1 MTEINKEEILK
12 PSKWARFIFMF
23 GYAFVLNLL
32 LPIYI
37 GLAFVQFLFFLVTSK
52 PNTSIQKFNASMVEF
67 FSDTLRFLLFGTDEK
82 PFPFKNEDEDVPT
95 NDIDEKSQVEEVVN
109 EEWMEEA
116 IEAASNVEQVEKE
129 LSKTK
134 D

>member
-37 GLAFVQFLFFLVTSK
+37 GLAFIQFLFFLVTSK
-52 PNTSIQKFNASMVEF
+52 PNTSIQKFNSSMVEF

-82 PFPFKNEDEDVPT
+82 PFPFKNEDEETPNNKV
-95 NDIDEKSQVEEVVN
+95 DEVAEVEEAEVEEV
-109 EEWMEEA
+109 EEVAPEDLESDTSE
-116 IEAASNVEQVEKE
+116 IKE
-129 LSKTK
+129 
-134 D
+134 

>member
-1 MTEINKEEILK
+1 MTEINKDEILK

-37 GLAFVQFLFFLVTSK
+37 GLAFIQFLFFLVTSK
-52 PNTSIQKFNASMVEF
+52 PNTSIQKFNSSMVEF

-82 PFPFKNEDEDVPT
+82 PFPFKNEDEETPNNKV
-95 NDIDEKSQVEEVVN
+95 DEVAEVEEAEVEEVAP
-109 EEWMEEA
+109 EDLESDTSE
-116 IEAASNVEQVEKE
+116 IKE
-129 LSKTK
+129 
-134 D
+134 

>member
-1 MTEINKEEILK
+1 MTEINKDEILK

-37 GLAFVQFLFFLVTSK
+37 GLAFIQFLFFLVTSK
-52 PNTSIQKFNASMVEF
+52 PNTSIQKFNSSMVEF

-82 PFPFKNEDEDVPT
+82 PFPFKNEDEETPNTTV
-95 NDIDEKSQVEEVVN
+95 DEVAEVEEVEVEEVVP
-109 EEWMEEA
+109 EDLESDTTE
-116 IEAASNVEQVEKE
+116 I
-129 LSKTK
+129 K

>member
-1 MTEINKEEILK
+1 MTEINKDEILK

-37 GLAFVQFLFFLVTSK
+37 GLAFIQFLFFLVTSK
-52 PNTSIQKFNASMVEF
+52 PNTSIQKFNSSMVEF

-82 PFPFKNEDEDVPT
+82 PFPFKNEDEETPNNKV
-95 NDIDEKSQVEEVVN
+95 DEVAEVEEAEVEEV
-109 EEWMEEA
+109 EEVAPEDLESDTSE
-116 IEAASNVEQVEKE
+116 IKE
-129 LSKTK
+129 
-134 D
+134 

>member
-1 MTEINKEEILK
+1 MTEINKDEILK

-37 GLAFVQFLFFLVTSK
+37 GLAFIQFLFFLVTSK
-52 PNTSIQKFNASMVEF
+52 PNTSIQKFNSSMVEF

-82 PFPFKNEDEDVPT
+82 PFPFKNEDEETPNNKV
-95 NDIDEKSQVEEVVN
+95 DEAVEVEEAEVEEVAP
-109 EEWMEEA
+109 EDLESDTSE
-116 IEAASNVEQVEKE
+116 IKE
-129 LSKTK
+129 
-134 D
+134 

>member
-1 MTEINKEEILK
+1 MTEINKDEILK

-37 GLAFVQFLFFLVTSK
+37 GLAFIQFLFFLVTSK
-52 PNTSIQKFNASMVEF
+52 PNTSIQKFNSSMVEF

-82 PFPFKNEDEDVPT
+82 PFPFKNEDEETPNT
-95 NDIDEKSQVEEVVN
+95 TIDEVAEVEEVEVEEVVP
-109 EEWMEEA
+109 EDLESDTSE
-116 IEAASNVEQVEKE
+116 IKE
-129 LSKTK
+129 
-134 D
+134 

>member
-1 MTEINKEEILK
+1 MTEINKDEILK

-37 GLAFVQFLFFLVTSK
+37 GLAFIQFLFFLVASK
-52 PNTSIQKFNASMVEF
+52 PNTSIQKFNSSMVEF

-82 PFPFKNEDEDVPT
+82 PFPFKNEDEETPNNKV
-95 NDIDEKSQVEEVVN
+95 DEVAEVEEAEVEEVAP
-109 EEWMEEA
+109 EDLESDTSE
-116 IEAASNVEQVEKE
+116 IKE
-129 LSKTK
+129 
-134 D
+134 

>member
-1 MTEINKEEILK
+1 MTEINKDEILK

-37 GLAFVQFLFFLVTSK
+37 GLAFIQFLFFLVTSK
-52 PNTSIQKFNASMVEF
+52 PNTSIQKFNLSMVEF

-82 PFPFKNEDEDVPT
+82 PFPFKNEDEETPSTTV
-95 NDIDEKSQVEEVVN
+95 DEVAEVEEVEVEEVVPVDL
-109 EEWMEEA
+109 ESDTSE
-116 IEAASNVEQVEKE
+116 IKE
-129 LSKTK
+129 
-134 D
+134 

>member
-1 MTEINKEEILK
+1 MTEINKDEILK

-37 GLAFVQFLFFLVTSK
+37 GLAFIQFLFFLVTSK
-52 PNTSIQKFNASMVEF
+52 PNTSIQKFNSSMVEF

-82 PFPFKNEDEDVPT
+82 PFPFKNEDEETPNT
-95 NDIDEKSQVEEVVN
+95 TIDEVAEVEEVEVEEVVP
-109 EEWMEEA
+109 EDLESDSSE
-116 IEAASNVEQVEKE
+116 IKE
-129 LSKTK
+129 
-134 D
+134 

>member
-1 MTEINKEEILK
+1 MTEINKDEILK

-37 GLAFVQFLFFLVTSK
+37 GLAFIQFLFFLVTSK
-52 PNTSIQKFNASMVEF
+52 PNTSIQKFNSSMVEF

-82 PFPFKNEDEDVPT
+82 PFPFKNEDEETPNTTV
-95 NDIDEKSQVEEVVN
+95 DEVAEVEEVEVEEVVP
-109 EEWMEEA
+109 EDLESDTSE
-116 IEAASNVEQVEKE
+116 IKE
-129 LSKTK
+129 
-134 D
+134 

>member
-1 MTEINKEEILK
+1 MTEINKDEILK

-37 GLAFVQFLFFLVTSK
+37 GLAFIQFLFFLVTSK
-52 PNTSIQKFNASMVEF
+52 PNTSIQKFNSSMVEF

-82 PFPFKNEDEDVPT
+82 PFPFKMKMKNLQ
-95 NDIDEKSQVEEVVN
+95 I
-109 EEWMEEA
+109 
-116 IEAASNVEQVEKE
+116 
-129 LSKTK
+129 TK
-134 D
+134 GMMKMMWLKLRKQK

>member
-32 LPIYI
+32 LPIYL

-82 PFPFKNEDEDVPT
+82 PFPFKNEDEDVPN
-95 NDIDEKSQVEEVVN
+95 NDIDEKSQVEEVLV
-109 EEWMEEA
+109 EEVEVEEV
-116 IEAASNVEQVEKE
+116 EVEQAETVITETKE
-129 LSKTK
+129 
-134 D
+134 

>member
-1 MTEINKEEILK
+1 MTEINKDEILK

-37 GLAFVQFLFFLVTSK
+37 GLAFIQFLFFLITSK
-52 PNTSIQKFNASMVEF
+52 PNTSIQKFNSSMVDF

-82 PFPFKNEDEDVPT
+82 PFPFKNDDEETSDNNVDDV
-95 NDIDEKSQVEEVVN
+95 DDVVEVEEAEAEEVVSVDD
-109 EEWMEEA
+109 ESDTTQ
-116 IEAASNVEQVEKE
+116 I
-129 LSKTK
+129 K

>member
-1 MTEINKEEILK
+1 MTEINKDEILK

-37 GLAFVQFLFFLVTSK
+37 GLAFIQFLFFLITSK
-52 PNTSIQKFNASMVEF
+52 PNTSIQKFNSSMVEF

-82 PFPFKNEDEDVPT
+82 PFPFKNEDEENPDNQVDDVV
-95 NDIDEKSQVEEVVN
+95 EVEEAEAEEVVSVDD
-109 EEWMEEA
+109 ESDTTE
-116 IEAASNVEQVEKE
+116 I
-129 LSKTK
+129 K

>member
-1 MTEINKEEILK
+1 MTEMNKDEILK

-37 GLAFVQFLFFLVTSK
+37 GLAFIQFLFFLVTSK
-52 PNTSIQKFNASMVEF
+52 PNTSIQKFNSSMVEF

-82 PFPFKNEDEDVPT
+82 PFPFKNEDEETPNTTV
-95 NDIDEKSQVEEVVN
+95 DEVAEVEEVEVEEVVP
-109 EEWMEEA
+109 EDLESDTSE
-116 IEAASNVEQVEKE
+116 IKE
-129 LSKTK
+129 
-134 D
+134 

>member
-1 MTEINKEEILK
+1 MTEINKDEILK

-37 GLAFVQFLFFLVTSK
+37 GLAFIQFLFFLITSK
-52 PNTSIQKFNASMVEF
+52 PNTSIQKFNSSMVEF

-82 PFPFKNEDEDVPT
+82 PFPFKNEDEETPNNKV
-95 NDIDEKSQVEEVVN
+95 DEVAEVEEA
-109 EEWMEEA
+109 EEVAPEDLESDTSE
-116 IEAASNVEQVEKE
+116 IKE
-129 LSKTK
+129 
-134 D
+134 

>member
-1 MTEINKEEILK
+1 MTEINKDEILK

-37 GLAFVQFLFFLVTSK
+37 GLAFIQFLFFLVTSK
-52 PNTSIQKFNASMVEF
+52 PNTSIQKFNSSMVEF

-82 PFPFKNEDEDVPT
+82 PFPFKNEDEETPNTTV
-95 NDIDEKSQVEEVVN
+95 DEVAEVEEVEVEEIEVEEVVP
-109 EEWMEEA
+109 EDLESDTSE
-116 IEAASNVEQVEKE
+116 IKE
-129 LSKTK
+129 
-134 D
+134 

>member
-1 MTEINKEEILK
+1 MTEINKDEILK

-37 GLAFVQFLFFLVTSK
+37 GLAFIQFLFFLVTSK
-52 PNTSIQKFNASMVEF
+52 PNTSIQKFNSSMVEF

-82 PFPFKNEDEDVPT
+82 PFPFKNEDEETPNNKV
-95 NDIDEKSQVEEVVN
+95 DEVAEVEEA
-109 EEWMEEA
+109 EEVAPEDLESDTSE
-116 IEAASNVEQVEKE
+116 IKE
-129 LSKTK
+129 
-134 D
+134 

>member
-1 MTEINKEEILK
+1 MTEINKDEILK

-37 GLAFVQFLFFLVTSK
+37 GLAFIQFLFFLVTSK
-52 PNTSIQKFNASMVEF
+52 PNTSIQKFNSSMVEF

-82 PFPFKNEDEDVPT
+82 PFPFKNEDEETPNNKV
-95 NDIDEKSQVEEVVN
+95 DEVAEVEEVEV
-109 EEWMEEA
+109 EEVEEVA
-116 IEAASNVEQVEKE
+116 PEDLESDTSEIKE
-129 LSKTK
+129 
-134 D
+134 

>member
-1 MTEINKEEILK
+1 MTEINKDEILK

-37 GLAFVQFLFFLVTSK
+37 GLAFIQFLFFLITSK
-52 PNTSIQKFNASMVEF
+52 PNTSIQKFNSSMVEF

-82 PFPFKNEDEDVPT
+82 PFPFKNEEEEISDKEVDDV
-95 NDIDEKSQVEEVVN
+95 DDVVEVEEAEVEEV
-109 EEWMEEA
+109 
-116 IEAASNVEQVEKE
+116 ASVDDESDSTEI
-129 LSKTK
+129 K

>member
-1 MTEINKEEILK
+1 MTEINKDEILK

-37 GLAFVQFLFFLVTSK
+37 GLAFIQFLFFLITSK
-52 PNTSIQKFNASMVEF
+52 PNSSIQKFNSSMVEF

-82 PFPFKNEDEDVPT
+82 PFPFKNEDEEASDNEVDDV
-95 NDIDEKSQVEEVVN
+95 DDVVEVEKAEVEEVVSVDD
-109 EEWMEEA
+109 ESDSTE
-116 IEAASNVEQVEKE
+116 I
-129 LSKTK
+129 K

>member
-1 MTEINKEEILK
+1 MTEINKDEILK

-37 GLAFVQFLFFLVTSK
+37 GLAFIQFLFFLVTSK
-52 PNTSIQKFNASMVEF
+52 PNTSIQKFNSSMVEF

-82 PFPFKNEDEDVPT
+82 PFPFKNEDEETLNTTV
-95 NDIDEKSQVEEVVN
+95 DEVAEVEEVEV
-109 EEWMEEA
+109 EEVAPEDLESDTSE
-116 IEAASNVEQVEKE
+116 IKE
-129 LSKTK
+129 
-134 D
+134 

>member
-1 MTEINKEEILK
+1 MTEINKDEILK

-37 GLAFVQFLFFLVTSK
+37 GLAVIQFLFFLITSK
-52 PNTSIQKFNASMVEF
+52 PNTSIQKFNSSMVEF
-67 FSDTLRFLLFGTDEK
+67 FSDTLRFLLFGTDEI
-82 PFPFKNEDEDVPT
+82 PFPFKNEDEENPDNQVDDVV
-95 NDIDEKSQVEEVVN
+95 EVEEAEAEEVVSVDD
-109 EEWMEEA
+109 ESDTTE
-116 IEAASNVEQVEKE
+116 I
-129 LSKTK
+129 K

>member
-1 MTEINKEEILK
+1 MTEINKDEILK

-37 GLAFVQFLFFLVTSK
+37 GLAFIQFLFFLITSK
-52 PNTSIQKFNASMVEF
+52 PNTSIQKFNSSMVEF

-82 PFPFKNEDEDVPT
+82 PFPFKNEDEETSDNEVNDEDDVV
-95 NDIDEKSQVEEVVN
+95 EVEEAEVEEVVSVDD
-109 EEWMEEA
+109 ESDSTE
-116 IEAASNVEQVEKE
+116 I
-129 LSKTK
+129 K

>member
-1 MTEINKEEILK
+1 MTEINKDEILK

-37 GLAFVQFLFFLVTSK
+37 GLAFIQFLFFLVTSK
-52 PNTSIQKFNASMVEF
+52 PNTSIQKFNSSMVEF

-82 PFPFKNEDEDVPT
+82 PFPFKNEDEETPNNKV
-95 NDIDEKSQVEEVVN
+95 DEVAEVEEVEVEEVVP
-109 EEWMEEA
+109 EDLESDTSE
-116 IEAASNVEQVEKE
+116 IKE
-129 LSKTK
+129 
-134 D
+134 

>member
-1 MTEINKEEILK
+1 MTEINKDEILK

-37 GLAFVQFLFFLVTSK
+37 GLAFIQFLFFLVTSK
-52 PNTSIQKFNASMVEF
+52 PNTSIQKFNSSMVEF

-82 PFPFKNEDEDVPT
+82 PFPFKNEDEETPNNKV
-95 NDIDEKSQVEEVVN
+95 DEVAEVKEAEAEEVAP
-109 EEWMEEA
+109 EDLESDTSE
-116 IEAASNVEQVEKE
+116 IKE
-129 LSKTK
+129 
-134 D
+134 

>member
-1 MTEINKEEILK
+1 MTEINKDEILK

-37 GLAFVQFLFFLVTSK
+37 GLAFIQFLFFLITSK
-52 PNTSIQKFNASMVEF
+52 PNTSIQKFNSSMVDF

-82 PFPFKNEDEDVPT
+82 PFPFKNDDEETSNNNVDDV
-95 NDIDEKSQVEEVVN
+95 DDMVEVEEAEVEEVVSVDDGSDST
-109 EEWMEEA
+109 E
-116 IEAASNVEQVEKE
+116 I
-129 LSKTK
+129 K